1 MPALALCA
9 GRATYQPI
17 ASSSRTVNKGEF
29 RTSRARFD
37 LGVPLPNHKGFVAY
51 GTLHKARS
59 RLFLSRLF
67 LSLLCH
73 PCFLFFFD
81 PVFLFLCYPFHHGWY
96 KCAARRSFSLV
107 QVSTLAIKSRLWAHP
122 TLIFLSFESSP
133 AEFLCL
139 TARRSLWERGFIV
152 RINFVALLYL
162 PSSSGNITRSIRT

>member
-17 ASSSRTVNKGEF
+17 ASSSRTFNKGEF

-73 PCFLFFFD
+73 PCFLFFLD

-96 KCAARRSFSLV
+96 KCAARRAFSL
-107 QVSTLAIKSRLWAHP
+107 LNH
-122 TLIFLSFESSP
+122 
-133 AEFLCL
+133 
-139 TARRSLWERGFIV
+139 
-152 RINFVALLYL
+152 L
-162 PSSSGNITRSIRT
+162 PSKSISFKFRRLLSNHDYGHIQLLFSFPLNRLQLNFCV